1 MANDENQNLN
11 PSEATPGAVAK
22 TITLKTADR
31 EIFKVEEAVAM
42 EFTMVKSFFED
53 DAVLVTTLMLLPNV
67 SSSALSPR

>member
-11 PSEATPGAVAK
+11 PSEATLGAVAK
-22 TITLKTADR
+22 MITLKTADR

-53 DAVLVTTLMLLPNV
+53 DAVLVTTLMPLPNV